1 MRKRP
6 LRRERKLPEP
16 GAATS
21 AERLQKLLANAGLGS
36 RREIEQWIR
45 DGRLQVNGK
54 TAELGQRINPA
65 VDQVQLDRRPLRLAS
80 ARRATRVL
88 VYNKPEGEVC
98 SQRDPEG
105 RPTVFD
111 RLPRLPGA
119 RWISVGRLDV
129 NTSGLLLFTN
139 NGELANKL
147 MHPSSQLERQYLVRV
162 RGSVDDA
169 ILARLQAGVQLD
181 DGPAAFLALQRL
193 PRDSASHQ
201 WFLVKLGEG
210 RNREVR
216 RLWESQGVQVSR
228 LKRTAYG
235 PVRLSNRLARG
246 RSQEMDPISVKQL
259 LQLVGLQAPMSAQA
273 AQRKNSGRH
282 TGAKRKPSKP
292 AR

>member
-1 MRKRP
+1 MSDNLFPVPSDFPRP
-6 LRRERKLPEP
+6 GTTDK
-16 GAATS
+16 ATYEKMYKES
-21 AERLQKLLANAGLGS
+21 VE
-36 RREIEQWIR
+36 
-45 DGRLQVNGK
+45 
-54 TAELGQRINPA
+54 
-65 VDQVQLDRRPLRLAS
+65 
-80 ARRATRVL
+80 
-88 VYNKPEGEVC
+88 
-98 SQRDPEG
+98 DPEG
-105 RPTVFD
+105 F
-111 RLPRLPGA
+111 
-119 RWISVGRLDV
+119 WGRQAERITWFKKWDKV
-129 NTSGLLLFTN
+129 
-139 NGELANKL
+139 
-147 MHPSSQLERQYLVRV
+147 LEH
-162 RGSVDDA
+162 DF
-169 ILARLQAGVQLD
+169 
-181 DGPAAFLALQRL
+181 PN
-193 PRDSASHQ
+193 ASHQ